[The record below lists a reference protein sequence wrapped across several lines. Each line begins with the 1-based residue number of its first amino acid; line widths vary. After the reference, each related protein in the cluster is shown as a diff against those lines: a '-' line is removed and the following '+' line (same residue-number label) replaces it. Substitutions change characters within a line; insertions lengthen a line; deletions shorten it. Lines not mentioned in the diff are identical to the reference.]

1 MNTSVNLVA
10 SNLEQ
15 SILTDE
21 AWTANISKL
30 SVLACITCITLHLK
44 GTHAQ
49 GNTISRKSLL
59 HSEREL
65 RDVLSCDWPG

>member
-30 SVLACITCITLHLK
+30 SVLACITCITSFKTLY
-44 GTHAQ
+44 
-49 GNTISRKSLL
+49 I
-59 HSEREL
+59 
-65 RDVLSCDWPG
+65 